1 MIENF
6 NSVFLL
12 LMHCLLVLLSGIYSI
27 RSLFFPMTMV
37 KEFNLGNNS
46 IYIIRILGA
55 FVSTFFLVGLYLIFR
70 DVGPDGA
77 WTYYSMFFVVGV
89 IMLIYDA
96 GFYFKLFDKNLDSK
110 NSLIDIFISVFT
122 IVASVILISCLADKI
137 Y

>member
-12 LMHCLLVLLSGIYSI
+12 IMHCLLVLLSGIYTI

-46 IYIIRILGA
+46 IYIVRILGA

-89 IMLIYDA
+89 VMLIYDS

-122 IVASVILISCLADKI
+122 IVASVILISGLADKI

>member
-12 LMHCLLVLLSGIYSI
+12 IMHCLLVLLSGIYTI

-46 IYIIRILGA
+46 IYIVRILGA

-89 IMLIYDA
+89 VMLIYDA

-110 NSLIDIFISVFT
+110 NSLIDIFIGVFT
-122 IVASVILISCLADKI
+122 IVASVILISGLADKI

>member
-12 LMHCLLVLLSGIYSI
+12 IMHCLLVLLSGIYSI
-27 RSLFFPMTMV
+27 RSLFFPITMV

-46 IYIIRILGA
+46 IYIVRILGA

-89 IMLIYDA
+89 VMLIYDA

-122 IVASVILISCLADKI
+122 IVASVILISGLADKI

>member
-1 MIENF
+1 
-6 NSVFLL
+6 
-12 LMHCLLVLLSGIYSI
+12 MHCLLVLLSGIYSI

-46 IYIIRILGA
+46 IYIVRILGA

-89 IMLIYDA
+89 VMLIYDA

-122 IVASVILISCLADKI
+122 IVASVILISGLADKI

>member
-12 LMHCLLVLLSGIYSI
+12 IMHCLLVLLSGIYTI

-46 IYIIRILGA
+46 IYIVRILGA
-55 FVSTFFLVGLYLIFR
+55 FVSSFFLVGLYLIFR

-89 IMLIYDA
+89 VMLIYDA

-122 IVASVILISCLADKI
+122 IVASVILISGLADKI

>member
-1 MIENF
+1 MIANF
-6 NSVFLL
+6 NNLFLL
-12 LMHCLLVLLSGIYSI
+12 IMHCLLVLLSGIYSI

-46 IYIIRILGA
+46 IYIVRILGA

-89 IMLIYDA
+89 VMLIYDA

-122 IVASVILISCLADKI
+122 IVASVILISGLADKI

>member
-1 MIENF
+1 
-6 NSVFLL
+6 
-12 LMHCLLVLLSGIYSI
+12 MHCLLVLLSGIYTI

-46 IYIIRILGA
+46 IYIVRILGA

-89 IMLIYDA
+89 VMLIYDA

-122 IVASVILISCLADKI
+122 IVASVILISGLADKI

>member
-6 NSVFLL
+6 NSVLL
-12 LMHCLLVLLSGIYSI
+12 LIMHCLLVLLSGIYSI

-89 IMLIYDA
+89 VMLIYDA
-96 GFYFKLFDKNLDSK
+96 GFYFKLFDKNIDSK

-122 IVASVILISCLADKI
+122 ILASVILISGLADKI

>member
-12 LMHCLLVLLSGIYSI
+12 IMHCLLVLLSGIYSI

-89 IMLIYDA
+89 VMLIYDA
-96 GFYFKLFDKNLDSK
+96 GFYFKQFDKNLDSK
-110 NSLIDIFISVFT
+110 NSLIDIFVGVFT
-122 IVASVILISCLADKI
+122 IVASVILISGLADKI

>member
-12 LMHCLLVLLSGIYSI
+12 IMHCLLVLLSGIYSI

-46 IYIIRILGA
+46 IYIVRILGA
-55 FVSTFFLVGLYLIFR
+55 FVFTFFLVGLYLIFR

-89 IMLIYDA
+89 VMLIYDA

-122 IVASVILISCLADKI
+122 IVASVILISGLADKI

>member
-12 LMHCLLVLLSGIYSI
+12 IMHCILVLLSGIYTI

-46 IYIIRILGA
+46 IYIVRILGA

-89 IMLIYDA
+89 VMLIYDA

-122 IVASVILISCLADKI
+122 IVASVILISGLADKI

>member
-12 LMHCLLVLLSGIYSI
+12 IIHCLLVLLSGIYSI

-46 IYIIRILGA
+46 IYIVRILGA

-70 DVGPDGA
+70 DVGPEGA

-89 IMLIYDA
+89 VMFIYDL
-96 GFYFKLFDKNLDSK
+96 GFYFKIFDHNLDSK
-110 NSLIDIFISVFT
+110 NSLIDISINVFT
-122 IVASVILISCLADKI
+122 IVASAILISGLADKI

>member
-12 LMHCLLVLLSGIYSI
+12 IMHCLLVLLSGIYTI

-37 KEFNLGNNS
+37 KEFNLENNS
-46 IYIIRILGA
+46 IYIVRILGA

-89 IMLIYDA
+89 VMLIYDA

-122 IVASVILISCLADKI
+122 IVASVILISGLADKI

>member
-12 LMHCLLVLLSGIYSI
+12 IMHCLLVLLSGIYSI

-46 IYIIRILGA
+46 IYIVRILGA

-89 IMLIYDA
+89 VMLIYDA

-122 IVASVILISCLADKI
+122 ILLQ
-137 Y
+137 

>member
-1 MIENF
+1 MFENF

-12 LMHCLLVLLSGIYSI
+12 IMHCLLVLLSGIYTI

-46 IYIIRILGA
+46 IYIVRILGA

-89 IMLIYDA
+89 VMLIYDA

-122 IVASVILISCLADKI
+122 IVASVILISGLADKI

>member
-12 LMHCLLVLLSGIYSI
+12 IMHCLLVLLSGIYSI

-46 IYIIRILGA
+46 IYIVRILGA

-89 IMLIYDA
+89 VMLIYDA

-122 IVASVILISCLADKI
+122 IIASVLLISGLADKI

>member
-6 NSVFLL
+6 NSFFLL
-12 LMHCLLVLLSGIYSI
+12 IMHCLLVLLSGIYSI

-46 IYIIRILGA
+46 IYIVRILGA

-70 DVGPDGA
+70 DVGPEGA

-89 IMLIYDA
+89 IMFIYDL
-96 GFYFKLFDKNLDSK
+96 GFYFKLFDNNLGSK
-110 NSLIDIFISVFT
+110 NSLIDISINVFT
-122 IVASVILISCLADKI
+122 IVASAILISGLADKI

>member
-6 NSVFLL
+6 NTVFLL
-12 LMHCLLVLLSGIYSI
+12 IMHCLLVLLSGIYSI

-46 IYIIRILGA
+46 IYIVRILGA

-89 IMLIYDA
+89 VMLIYDA

-122 IVASVILISCLADKI
+122 IVASVILISGLADKI

>member
-12 LMHCLLVLLSGIYSI
+12 IMHCILVLLSGIYSI

-46 IYIIRILGA
+46 IYIVRILGA

-89 IMLIYDA
+89 VMLIYDA

-122 IVASVILISCLADKI
+122 IVASVILISGLADKI

>member
-1 MIENF
+1 MLENF

-12 LMHCLLVLLSGIYSI
+12 IMHCLLVLLSGIYTI

-46 IYIIRILGA
+46 IYIVRILGA

-89 IMLIYDA
+89 VMLIYDA

-122 IVASVILISCLADKI
+122 IVASVILISGLADKI

>member
-1 MIENF
+1 
-6 NSVFLL
+6 
-12 LMHCLLVLLSGIYSI
+12 MHCLLVLLSGIYSI

-46 IYIIRILGA
+46 IYIVRILGA

-89 IMLIYDA
+89 LMLIYDA

-122 IVASVILISCLADKI
+122 IVASVILISGLADKI

>member
-6 NSVFLL
+6 NSVLL
-12 LMHCLLVLLSGIYSI
+12 LIMHCLLVLLSGIYSI

-55 FVSTFFLVGLYLIFR
+55 FVTTFFLVGLYLIFR
-70 DVGPDGA
+70 DIGPDGA

-89 IMLIYDA
+89 VMLIYDV
-96 GFYFKLFDKNLDSK
+96 GFYLKIFDKNVDSK

-122 IVASVILISCLADKI
+122 IVASVILISGLADKI

>member
-1 MIENF
+1 MLENF

-12 LMHCLLVLLSGIYSI
+12 IMHCLLVLLSGIYSI

-46 IYIIRILGA
+46 IYIVRILGA

-89 IMLIYDA
+89 VMLIYDA

-122 IVASVILISCLADKI
+122 IVASVILISGLADKI

>member
-12 LMHCLLVLLSGIYSI
+12 IMHCLLVLLSGIYSI

-46 IYIIRILGA
+46 IYIVRILGA

-89 IMLIYDA
+89 LMLIYDA

-110 NSLIDIFISVFT
+110 NSLIDIFIGVFT
-122 IVASVILISCLADKI
+122 IVASVILISGLADKI

>member
-12 LMHCLLVLLSGIYSI
+12 IMHCLLVLLSGIYTI

-46 IYIIRILGA
+46 IYIVRILGA

-89 IMLIYDA
+89 VMLIYDA

-122 IVASVILISCLADKI
+122 IVASVILISGLADKI

>member
-12 LMHCLLVLLSGIYSI
+12 IMHCLLVLLSGIYTI

-46 IYIIRILGA
+46 IYIVRILGA

-89 IMLIYDA
+89 VMLIYDA

-122 IVASVILISCLADKI
+122 ILASVILISGLADKI

>member
-12 LMHCLLVLLSGIYSI
+12 IMHCLLVLLSGIYSI

-46 IYIIRILGA
+46 IYIVRILGA
-55 FVSTFFLVGLYLIFR
+55 FVSTFFLVGIYLIFR

-89 IMLIYDA
+89 LMLIYDA

-122 IVASVILISCLADKI
+122 IVASVILISGLADKI

>member
-12 LMHCLLVLLSGIYSI
+12 IMHCLLVLLSGIYSI

-46 IYIIRILGA
+46 IYIVRILGA

-89 IMLIYDA
+89 VMLIYDA

-122 IVASVILISCLADKI
+122 IVASVILISGLADKI

>member
-12 LMHCLLVLLSGIYSI
+12 IMHCLLVLLSGIYSI

-89 IMLIYDA
+89 VMLIYDA

-122 IVASVILISCLADKI
+122 IVASVILISGLADKI

>member
-12 LMHCLLVLLSGIYSI
+12 IMHCLLVLLSGIYTI

-46 IYIIRILGA
+46 IYIVRILGA

-89 IMLIYDA
+89 VMLIYDA
-96 GFYFKLFDKNLDSK
+96 GFYLKLFDKNLDSK

-122 IVASVILISCLADKI
+122 IVASVILISGLADKI

>member
-12 LMHCLLVLLSGIYSI
+12 IMHCLLVLLSGIYTI

-46 IYIIRILGA
+46 IYIVRILGA

-89 IMLIYDA
+89 VMLIYDA

-122 IVASVILISCLADKI
+122 IIASVILISGLADKI

>member
-12 LMHCLLVLLSGIYSI
+12 IMHCLLVLLSGIYTI

-46 IYIIRILGA
+46 IYIVRILGA

-70 DVGPDGA
+70 DVGPDGD

-89 IMLIYDA
+89 VMLIYDA

-110 NSLIDIFISVFT
+110 FSFYS
-122 IVASVILISCLADKI
+122 AILPHLLF
-137 Y
+137 YPF

>member
-1 MIENF
+1 
-6 NSVFLL
+6 
-12 LMHCLLVLLSGIYSI
+12 MHCLLVLLSGIYSI
-27 RSLFFPMTMV
+27 RSLFFPITMV

-46 IYIIRILGA
+46 IYIVRILGA

-89 IMLIYDA
+89 VMLIYDA

-122 IVASVILISCLADKI
+122 IVASVILISGLADKI

>member
-1 MIENF
+1 MIDNF

-12 LMHCLLVLLSGIYSI
+12 IMHCLLVLLSGIYTI

-46 IYIIRILGA
+46 IYIVRILGA

-89 IMLIYDA
+89 VMLIYDA

-122 IVASVILISCLADKI
+122 IVASVILISGLADKI

>member
-12 LMHCLLVLLSGIYSI
+12 IMHCLLVLLSGIYSI

-122 IVASVILISCLADKI
+122 IVASVILISGLADKI

>member
-12 LMHCLLVLLSGIYSI
+12 IMHCLLVLLSGIYTI

-46 IYIIRILGA
+46 IYIVRILGA
-55 FVSTFFLVGLYLIFR
+55 FVSTFFLVGVYLIFR

-89 IMLIYDA
+89 VMLIYDA

-110 NSLIDIFISVFT
+110 NSLIDIFISAFT
-122 IVASVILISCLADKI
+122 ILASVILISGLADKI

>member
-12 LMHCLLVLLSGIYSI
+12 IMHCLLVLLSGIYTV

-46 IYIIRILGA
+46 IYIVRILGA

-89 IMLIYDA
+89 VMLIYDA

-122 IVASVILISCLADKI
+122 IVASVILISGLADKI